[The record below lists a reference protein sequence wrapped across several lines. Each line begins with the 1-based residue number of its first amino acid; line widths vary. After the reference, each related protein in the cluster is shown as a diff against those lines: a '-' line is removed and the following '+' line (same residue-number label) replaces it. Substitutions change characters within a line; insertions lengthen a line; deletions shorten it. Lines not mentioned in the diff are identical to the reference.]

1 MDFVHKKGMEKLSSE
16 LYSSN
21 SMPSEPEESV
31 TVSVAPS
38 GFESAIVCSIWRHIK
53 AYEAAVVPGTV
64 PANVYACLNVIVSG
78 DVKICSTSGESLPRI
93 FLTGPFT
100 APVKTFASAPLNSL
114 SIVFQPWL
122 LQSWFDL
129 DLGNMV
135 NAIIDAA
142 YVPRLTDPA
151 VVDALRSATSQ
162 PSLLESALATLSVP
176 HPNPGHEAN
185 MMANLLLETQNI
197 SETASRHGI
206 SVRQLERRF
215 ARNFGLSPKEW
226 LRVKR
231 FEGSLVKLA
240 NDKESLANVAA
251 DAGYADQSHMTRDYR
266 RATGFTPS
274 QTKEGISKD
283 KPGYWAF
290 KPAKVMV

>member
-1 MDFVHKKGMEKLSSE
+1 
-16 LYSSN
+16 
-21 SMPSEPEESV
+21 MPKESV
-31 TVSVAPS
+31 TVSSAPP
-38 GFESAIVCSIWRHIK
+38 GFESAIVCSIWRHIEVC
-53 AYEAAVVPGTV
+53 EAAVVPGTV
-64 PANVYACLNVIVSG
+64 PANVYACLNVITNG

-100 APVKTFASAPLNSL
+100 APVRTFAFAPLSSL

-129 DLGNMV
+129 DVGNVGNMV

-142 YVPRLTDPA
+142 YVPRLTDPVLVA
-151 VVDALRSATSQ
+151 ALQSATSQ
-162 PSLLESALATLSVP
+162 PSLLELTLKILSVP
-176 HPNPGHEAN
+176 QSDSGHEASI
-185 MMANLLLETQNI
+185 MANVLLETQSI
-197 SETASRHGI
+197 AETASRHGI
-206 SVRQLERRF
+206 SVRQFERRF
-215 ARNFGLSPKEW
+215 ARNFGLSPKEL

-231 FEGSLVKLA
+231 FEESLVKLA

-266 RATGFTPS
+266 RATGYTPR
-274 QTKEGISKD
+274 QTKEGMNKET
-283 KPGYWAF
+283 PGYWAF

>member
-1 MDFVHKKGMEKLSSE
+1 MLSV
-16 LYSSN
+16 
-21 SMPSEPEESV
+21 PTESV

-38 GFESAIVCSIWRHIK
+38 GFESAIVCSIWRHIEVC
-53 AYEAAVVPGTV
+53 EAAVVPGTV
-64 PANVYACLNVIVSG
+64 PANVYACLNVITNG
-78 DVKICSTSGESLPRI
+78 DVKICGISGESLPRI

-100 APVKTFASAPLNSL
+100 APVRTFAFAPLNSL
-114 SIVFQPWL
+114 SIIFQPWL

-129 DLGNMV
+129 DVGNMV

-142 YVPRLTDPA
+142 YVPRLTDSTM
-151 VVDALRSATSQ
+151 VDALKSATSQ
-162 PSLLESALATLSVP
+162 PNLLESALKILSVP
-176 HPNPGHEAN
+176 QSDSGHEASI
-185 MMANLLLETQNI
+185 MANVLLETQSI
-197 SETASRHGI
+197 AETASRHGI
-206 SVRQLERRF
+206 SIRQLERRF

-231 FEGSLVKLA
+231 FEASLVKLV
-240 NDKESLANVAA
+240 DDRESLANVAA

-266 RATGFTPS
+266 RATGYTPS
-274 QTKEGISKD
+274 QTKEGMSKD

>member
-1 MDFVHKKGMEKLSSE
+1 MESLSSG

-21 SMPSEPEESV
+21 SMLSEPEESV
-31 TVSVAPS
+31 TVSGAPP
-38 GFESAIVCSIWRHIK
+38 GFESAIVCSIWRHIE
-53 AYEAAVVPGTV
+53 ACNAAVVPGTV

-78 DVKICSTSGESLPRI
+78 DVKICGISGESLPRI

-100 APVKTFASAPLNSL
+100 APVRTFAFAPLSSL

-129 DLGNMV
+129 DVGNMV

-142 YVPRLTDPA
+142 YVPRLTDPVLVA
-151 VVDALRSATSQ
+151 ALQSATSQ
-162 PSLLESALATLSVP
+162 PSLLELTLKILSVP
-176 HPNPGHEAN
+176 HSDSGHEASI
-185 MMANLLLETQNI
+185 MANVLLETQSI
-197 SETASRHGI
+197 AETASRQGI
-206 SVRQLERRF
+206 SARQFERRF

-231 FEGSLVKLA
+231 FEASLVKLA
-240 NDKESLANVAA
+240 DDRESLANVAA

-266 RATGFTPS
+266 RATGLTPR
-274 QTKEGISKD
+274 QTKDGMNKET
-283 KPGYWAF
+283 PGYWAF